1 MRVGSYM
8 FEAGSSKDTAQ
19 VSRAISLARSL
30 LKKGGALESTAA
42 GESIDRTNLALALEE
57 QIRSQLSHNAEQPAI
72 TAKAAAAAVLLNAE
86 NALNKTAPG
95 AAPAKLTELE
105 LASLEAIIEITGRP
119 AMRYENGRVGM
130 PPSAL
135 GENDRWRVLIATAR
149 NDINAASSAVGRI
162 MTTGPSGIPEN
173 IGTGW
178 RLGQD
183 LIVTNRHVGLLM
195 AKKPDSSPIDLTLDE
210 ARHPFIDFSATDNA
224 TTTKRFDIA
233 TMVYCA
239 VEEFVDVAI
248 LKVKSGLADLPAALT
263 LDWSPDSL
271 GKSEDP
277 NGAGPG
283 FSGKE
288 VYVVGHPF
296 KQRRSPAIA
305 AVFGTAD
312 GLKRWSPGVVK
323 RIHTDEP
330 ILDHDCSTLGG
341 NSGSCVLS
349 AEGHAVVGI
358 HMGGFEVDEL
368 TDRGLANAAVAFSYL
383 GQHPVAEILR
393 TGIV

>member
-1 MRVGSYM
+1 MSEV
-8 FEAGSSKDTAQ
+8 SSNNDTARI
-19 VSRAISLARSL
+19 SRAILLARSL
-30 LKKGGALESTAA
+30 LKKGGALESTAS
-42 GESIDRTNLALALEE
+42 GESIDRTKLTLALEE

-72 TAKAAAAAVLLNAE
+72 TAKAAAAEGLLNAE
-86 NALNKTAPG
+86 NALNKTAQG
-95 AAPAKLTELE
+95 ASPANLTELE
-105 LASLEAIIEITGRP
+105 VASLEAIIEITGRP
-119 AMRYENGRVGM
+119 AMRYENGKVGM

-149 NDINAASSAVGRI
+149 NDINVASSAVGRI
-162 MTTGPSGIPEN
+162 MITGSSGIPEN
-173 IGTGW
+173 IGSGW

-183 LIVTNRHVGLLM
+183 LVVTNRHVGLLM
-195 AKKPDSSPIDLTLDE
+195 VKKPDSSPLDLTLDE
-210 ARHPFIDFSATDNA
+210 ARHPLIDFSATDNA
-224 TTTKRFDIA
+224 TATKRFDIA
-233 TMVYCA
+233 ALVYCA

-248 LKVKSGLADLPAALT
+248 LKVTSGLADFPAALT
-263 LDWSPDSL
+263 LDWNPDSL
-271 GKSEDP
+271 GSKREDS
-277 NGAGPG
+277 NGAEPE

-296 KQRRSPAIA
+296 KQRRSSAIA

-312 GLKRWSPGVVK
+312 GLKRWSPGLVK
-323 RIHTDEP
+323 RIHANEP

-383 GQHPVAEILR
+383 GQQPAAEILR